1 MFKIGINVGVAFMVA
16 FGGSAA
22 VFAQTAPGVDAGS
35 PDKSSYSL
43 FNPTPDDQ
51 LRDLCTDRPP
61 KANLPCTVDPG
72 HFQYES
78 DVFNWSRSV
87 SGGATTDTFL
97 YTNPTLKVG
106 LTNTIDLEANMAPSE
121 RVVTKSASGQQGFE
135 GLAIFMFAAR
145 SIWRAGRRRFSIGH
159 HPYIKAPTGA
169 PGVSNR
175 AAEGGLIAPVSFALP
190 QGFTLLF
197 DPEFDMLRT
206 PMISGI
212 TPISSSSAISAMR

>member
-1 MFKIGINVGVAFMVA
+1 MMLKAAFNVGVVFVVA
-16 FGGSAA
+16 FSGSAA

-78 DVFNWSRSV
+78 DVFNWTRSV
-87 SGGATTDTFL
+87 SGGTTTDTFL

-106 LTNTIDLEANMAPSE
+106 LT
-121 RVVTKSASGQQGFE
+121 
-135 GLAIFMFAAR
+135 
-145 SIWRAGRRRFSIGH
+145 
-159 HPYIKAPTGA
+159 
-169 PGVSNR
+169 
-175 AAEGGLIAPVSFALP
+175 
-190 QGFTLLF
+190 
-197 DPEFDMLRT
+197 
-206 PMISGI
+206 
-212 TPISSSSAISAMR
+212 